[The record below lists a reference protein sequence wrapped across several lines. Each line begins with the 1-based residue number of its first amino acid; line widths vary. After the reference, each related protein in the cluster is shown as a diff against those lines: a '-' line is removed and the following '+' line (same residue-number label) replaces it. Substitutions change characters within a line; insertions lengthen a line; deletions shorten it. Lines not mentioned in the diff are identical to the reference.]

1 MPEFEYT
8 AIGRDGFEVHGRESA
23 ESQELLT
30 LILRK
35 RQLALLQA
43 TLKRPRPV
51 SLALVV
57 AFVSELSPLLN
68 SGIPLE
74 RALQIVAEDTRNG
87 KLAGLADQLRQ
98 TIKRGQPFSEALA
111 QSGSFDSLIVAL
123 VKVGEA
129 SGEMAKVLVILD
141 SYYQEARQVR
151 RDLAASLTYPA
162 MLALV
167 AILSLIGIIWFVVPV
182 FKDIFDEES
191 QRALPLGTRIVFWLS
206 DFVIAYGW
214 VALALAALLLPAVIV
229 AVNRVDQVNRSWHA
243 LQMRLPLVGE
253 LLGQLAGFKLAK
265 ALSIMLQ
272 GGTPLAHA
280 VEIARPLLTNRLQRE
295 GLESCL
301 LALRKGE
308 PLPQAVARIPGLP
321 AQFHRYVKLG
331 NETGNLGTS
340 LSRVADILQS
350 EFRGRLKSLI
360 AILDPLIIIIMG
372 GAVGFMVISIL
383 LAVFNLADVR

>member
-1 MPEFEYT
+1 MPEFEYK
-8 AIGRDGFEVHGRESA
+8 AVGRDGFEVRGRESA
-23 ESQELLT
+23 ESQESLALL
-30 LILRK
+30 LRK

-43 TLKRPRPV
+43 KPKRPRAV
-51 SLALVV
+51 SLALVA

-68 SGIPLE
+68 NGIPLE
-74 RALQIVAEDTRNG
+74 RALQIVAEDTRNT
-87 KLAGLADQLRQ
+87 KLSALADQLRQ
-98 TIKRGQPFSEALA
+98 TIKRGQSFSEALA
-111 QSGSFDSLIVAL
+111 QSGKFDSLLIAL

-129 SGEMAKVLVILD
+129 SGEMAKVMAILD
-141 SYYQEARQVR
+141 GYYQEARQVR

-167 AILSLIGIIWFVVPV
+167 SVLSVVAILWLVIPV

-191 QRALPLGTRIVFWLS
+191 QKALPLGTRIVFWLS
-206 DFVIAYGW
+206 DFLTAHGW
-214 VALALAALLLPAVIV
+214 VAFALAALLVSAVIV
-229 AVNRVDQVNRSWHA
+229 AVNRVERVNRNWHA
-243 LQMRLPLVGE
+243 LQLRAPLFGE
-253 LLGQLAGFKLAK
+253 LLGQLTGFKLAK
-265 ALSIMLQ
+265 ALSIMLL
-272 GGTPLAHA
+272 GGTPLAQA

-308 PLPQAVARIPGLP
+308 PLPQAVARIPALP

-340 LSRVADILQS
+340 LSRVADSLQS
-350 EFRGRLKSLI
+350 EFRSRLKSLV
-360 AILDPLIIIIMG
+360 AILDPLIIILMG

-383 LAVFNLADVR
+383 LAVFNLAEVR